1 MYVHGMVAGL
11 ADEGVELDNGIIY
24 ETPGTVQTEPDG
36 LRCAVAAEGR
46 KVIPAFFRIRCN

>member
-1 MYVHGMVAGL
+1 MVAGL